1 MNTGYIT
8 EMLNASMFIKYSL
21 LLNFMYNLNTLF
33 KAM

>member
-21 LLNFMYNLNTLF
+21 LFNFMYN
-33 KAM
+33 